1 MLERPAYLL
10 QMKWPSLLVVAC
22 SPRASHEERNERSS
36 APHEKTSSELRLR
49 LQLRRVWKL
58 PTAGSPDPEVSR
70 RGDCLASW
78 QTEMTPDTG
87 RSGKALLHAQL
98 LYRTSNYT
106 AKSELNIS
114 TSKSFC
120 GHYSILAV

>member
-1 MLERPAYLL
+1 MKIKVSARSVKVDERYVGERPAYLL

-58 PTAGSPDPEVSR
+58 LQLR
-70 RGDCLASW
+70 RVW
-78 QTEMTPDTG
+78 
-87 RSGKALLHAQL
+87 KLLQL
-98 LYRTSNYT
+98 RRVWKLPP
-106 AKSELNIS
+106 A
-114 TSKSFC
+114 
-120 GHYSILAV
+120 A